1 MVWKWTALALFAA
14 ACGRDGSRRESEK
27 GMRDT
32 GQSAGDTTSSGRT
45 EAGASGAA
53 ASDSTKDARKTILFV
68 GTSLT
73 AGYGIDPQQAYPALI
88 QRRLDSLGLN
98 YEAVNAGVSGETSS
112 GALHRMPWL
121 LKQPFD
127 VFVLETG
134 ANDGLRGLPVDSLR
148 ANIQQILDDVKRTHP
163 EAKILLVGMEALPN
177 MGRAYVKGFQTI
189 YPQLAKKNRVAYLP
203 FLLQGVGGVDTLNQ
217 QDMVHPNPRG
227 AAIIAETVWGALRG
241 LLNAGA
247 KTRA

>member
-1 MVWKWTALALFAA
+1 MMWKWTALALLAA
-14 ACGRDGSRRESEK
+14 ACGRDGSRQEK
-27 GMRDT
+27 QGMRDT
-32 GQSAGDTTSSGRT
+32 GQSAGDSVRSRSG
-45 EAGASGAA
+45 S
-53 ASDSTKDARKTILFV
+53 ASDNGKDARKTILFV

-73 AGYGIDPQQAYPALI
+73 AGYGIEPQQAYPALI
-88 QRRLDSLGLN
+88 QKRLDSLGLN
-98 YEAVNAGVSGETSS
+98 YEAINAGVSGETSS

-148 ANIQQILDDVKRTHP
+148 ANIQHILDDVKRTHP
-163 EAKILLVGMEALPN
+163 AAKILLIGMEALPN
-177 MGRAYVKGFQTI
+177 MGGAYVNGFRTV
-189 YPQLAKKNRVAYLP
+189 YPQLAKKNQVPYLP
-203 FLLQGVGGVDTLNQ
+203 FLLKGVGGIDSLNQ

-227 AAIIAETVWGALRG
+227 AAIVAETVWGALRE
-241 LLNAGA
+241 LLDEGG

>member
-1 MVWKWTALALFAA
+1 MLWKWTAFALLAA
-14 ACGRDGSRRESEK
+14 ACSRDASRQEHET

-32 GQSAGDTTSSGRT
+32 GQSVGDSS
-45 EAGASGAA
+45 ASESRAP
-53 ASDSTKDARKTILFV
+53 SKDVRKTILIV

-73 AGYGIDPQQAYPALI
+73 AGYGMDPEQAYPALI
-88 QRRLDSLGLN
+88 QRRLDSLGMN
-98 YEAVNAGVSGETSS
+98 YEVINAGVSGETSS
-112 GALHRMPWL
+112 GALHRMDWL
-121 LKQPFD
+121 LKQPID

-163 EAKILLVGMEALPN
+163 QAKILLVGMEALTN
-177 MGRAYVKGFQTI
+177 MGVAYSASFRNV
-189 YPQLAKKNRVAYLP
+189 YPQLAKKNRLAFLP
-203 FLLQGVGGVDTLNQ
+203 FLLKGVGGVDTLNQ

-227 AAIIAETVWGALRG
+227 AAIIAETVWSALRG
-241 LLNAGA
+241 LLDEGD